1 MLLFIFFSYWKQPTR
16 NEWHRFL
23 VTSAAGLDFSLLSR
37 MGLTWQAPHTHTHT
51 HNNSRRL
58 HARLH
63 VENIGDSQPNRCSPI
78 TYCSGEPMPAS
89 CSSPREGLSARSLFM
104 FFSSPCLVSSGSCV
118 CQYLNAGCVSFCGQL
133 TSQECVINF
142 SKPSR
147 PSVYGA

>member
-1 MLLFIFFSYWKQPTR
+1 MLLFIYFSYWKQPTL

-104 FFSSPCLVSSGSCV
+104 FFSSPLSGQQWVVCLPVPERRLC
-118 CQYLNAGCVSFCGQL
+118 FICGQL